1 VRYADGG
8 GTGPAARAK
17 REQVRRQAAEMFE
30 RGASPVEVAHALEVS
45 EKSARAWRRTWTAGG
60 VQALGSKGP
69 SGPRTKLNQR
79 QIDRLEQALL
89 AGPAAAGWTED
100 QRWTLARVS
109 KLIGRMF
116 HISYSLKGV
125 ALLLHRMG
133 WTPQVPVHRAA
144 ERDDDAVAT
153 WRKSTWPQ
161 VKGSRAGWVRGSASP
176 TKPGKR

>member
-1 VRYADGG
+1 
-8 GTGPAARAK
+8 
-17 REQVRRQAAEMFE
+17 MFE
-30 RGASPVEVAHALEVS
+30 RGASPAEVAHALEVS
-45 EKSARAWRRTWTAGG
+45 EKSARVWRRTWTAGG
-60 VQALGSKGP
+60 TEALASKGQP
-69 SGPRTKLNQR
+69 GQQAKLNQR
-79 QIDRLEQALL
+79 QIDRLEHALL
-89 AGPAAAGWTED
+89 AGPAAAGWDED
-100 QRWTLARVS
+100 QRWTLARVA

-116 HISYSLKGV
+116 HVSYSLKGV

-176 TKPGKR
+176 TKPDKR